1 MSLLGDTNYYST
13 YANQTQSNTHFLND
27 SPSKAKQV
35 ENKKFS
41 CNRCQRK
48 YKFRKTLNR
57 HMNHECGKDKVH
69 SCSACTYRTY
79 RNDRL
84 LSHIRMVHPSIA
96 PSSKRGA
103 PRKLPKIERVVSLAY
118 PYS

>member
-1 MSLLGDTNYYST
+1 MCKKYSPQ
-13 YANQTQSNTHFLND
+13 NKLTHSTLIAASSD
-27 SPSKAKQV
+27 SPSIAKQV
-35 ENKKFS
+35 ETKMFS
-41 CNRCQRK
+41 CTRCQRK

-57 HMNHECGKDKVH
+57 HMNHECGKDKSH

-96 PSSKRGA
+96 PSSKRGRL
-103 PRKLPKIERVVSLAY
+103 PRIENVISLSY
-118 PYS
+118 PSF